1 MSSEH
6 NLRFEFVGML
16 FALAIGQ
23 VAIECG
29 DIVMKDCLRWEYRH
43 VYSHLLLATVIIA
56 TSWVGWQTS
65 HSYANTKLI
74 RSSFSQQFVVLMI
87 DIFLV
92 ICYFIIVRGAE
103 AYYEEPGWSAP
114 EPDGQ
119 NQTRWTMVIFVTY
132 IIWDIITKLVIPS
145 YEKQVSGKY
154 IKVRRW
160 NTKHFRSRVWPTL
173 VCLGFS
179 IFAYWRMKDG
189 AISQRIVC
197 VDFYLMGVF
206 FLFRGLKDI
215 KWKQDFLKEGGRIS
229 KDSLSQ
235 PTKDKMDKDLPVT
248 IELEYTN
255 FDYWARVI
263 LYIVLPFLA
272 IIVSTFLYFT
282 I

>member
-29 DIVMKDCLRWEYRH
+29 DIVMK
-43 VYSHLLLATVIIA
+43 
-56 TSWVGWQTS
+56 
-65 HSYANTKLI
+65 
-74 RSSFSQQFVVLMI
+74 
-87 DIFLV
+87 
-92 ICYFIIVRGAE
+92 
-103 AYYEEPGWSAP
+103 
-114 EPDGQ
+114 
-119 NQTRWTMVIFVTY
+119 
-132 IIWDIITKLVIPS
+132 
-145 YEKQVSGKY
+145 
-154 IKVRRW
+154 
-160 NTKHFRSRVWPTL
+160 
-173 VCLGFS
+173 
-179 IFAYWRMKDG
+179 
-189 AISQRIVC
+189 
-197 VDFYLMGVF
+197 
-206 FLFRGLKDI
+206 
-215 KWKQDFLKEGGRIS
+215 DFLKEGGRIS